1 MAFVSKCLIFCLLSL
16 SLPVWSGPFL
26 FAVSWN
32 IHSLV
37 EDSGDARV
45 CRSTT
50 TVPCHDIR
58 TVDRKIDFLAAELT
72 RCRIAVAGDQE
83 TKWFGS
89 DVWSVGKNT
98 FLHSCRPLPAD
109 GEPRR
114 RNEVVGIF
122 LDANMSVALKR
133 GGEKWSAVSSRIIT
147 ARLLIGAAGS
157 RLSCGRRRRSDFYLF
172 IVSVYAPTSK
182 APPAVRQQFV
192 DHLQE
197 VITGIPPNEVL
208 LVFLGFQRSSGLSSP
223 HPRGYSR
230 MAFIVIAAPGGQLLG
245 LLVWAL
251 AIALVKIC
259 SCFVLCTS
267 YPS

>member
-1 MAFVSKCLIFCLLSL
+1 MSH
-16 SLPVWSGPFL
+16 FL
-26 FAVSWN
+26 FAFAIVTGMARTPSLFAASWN
-32 IHSLV
+32 VRSLV

-122 LDANMSVALKR
+122 LDANMSVAWKR
-133 GGEKWSAVSSRIIT
+133 RGEKWSAASSRIIM

-182 APPAVRQQFV
+182 APPAVKQRFV
-192 DHLQE
+192 DHLQY
-197 VITGIPPNEVL
+197 
-208 LVFLGFQRSSGLSSP
+208 R
-223 HPRGYSR
+223 R
-230 MAFIVIAAPGGQLLG
+230 
-245 LLVWAL
+245 
-251 AIALVKIC
+251 
-259 SCFVLCTS
+259 
-267 YPS
+267 